1 MEIDI
6 SSVRYD
12 VDLITDDGTVY
23 TLTNVLIE
31 LQWEEQKK
39 ELAQRAKLTVANIA
53 IGDTYLIG
61 IAKINCMVRIYGR
74 WSGIRRLVLE
84 GPVWEWQYE
93 SKANKELSLTVYDPM
108 IKLQQSE
115 DCFYYPA
122 GMTTLAIIGDICNE
136 WNIPYEYVWDQH
148 ITHEKQV
155 CKARISDMI
164 IGLLD
169 EVSRNTGKQYV
180 AHFCDGKLRITGRG
194 SNKEI
199 YVFDS
204 RNTESTSN
212 TLTIND
218 LVTRVKIIGKQNKD
232 ERTPVEAVV
241 DGDTRFGVLQKIIS
255 RDSSATLQA
264 VMDEAN
270 ALVKEHGKPDENI
283 QVNVPDLP
291 FVRKG
296 DKVSVS
302 AGNLIGSFFV
312 DGVTHNATGRQ
323 MTLTLSRG

>member
-6 SSVRYD
+6 SSVQYE
-12 VDLITDDGTVY
+12 VELITEDGTLY
-23 TLTNVLIE
+23 TLTGVLTE

-39 ELAQRAKLTVANIA
+39 ELSQRAKLTVANIT
-53 IGDTYLIG
+53 IGNTYLMG
-61 IAKINCMVRIYGR
+61 IAKINCIVRIYGR

-84 GPVWEWQYE
+84 GRIWDWQYE

-108 IKLQQSE
+108 IKLQQSD

-122 GMTTLAIIGDICNE
+122 GMTTSAIIGDICNA
-136 WNIPYEYVWDQH
+136 WGIPFEYVWDQC
-148 ITHEKQV
+148 ITHEKQAT
-155 CKARISDMI
+155 KTKISDMI
-164 IGLLD
+164 ISLLD
-169 EVSRNTGKQYV
+169 EVSRKTGKQYV
-180 AHFCDGKLRITGRG
+180 AHFRDGKLRIAGRG
-194 SNKEI
+194 SNAEI
-199 YVFDS
+199 YIFDG

-218 LVTRVKIIGKQNKD
+218 LVTRVKIIGKQND
-232 ERTPVEAVV
+232 DGRTPVEDVV

-264 VMDEAN
+264 VRDEAN
-270 ALVKEHGKPDENI
+270 TLLKERGKPDESI

-302 AGNLIGSFFV
+302 AGNLTGSFFV
-312 DGVTHNATGRQ
+312 DGVTHNATSRQ
-323 MTLTLSRG
+323 MTLALVRG